1 MVDCESNKGI
11 VFDVFPQ
18 RSTTQFQSWNER
30 HTQDFLKTIC
40 FEFKGKSQKKMD
52 ATKKSASFWLMALN
66 KYIEFRSEH
75 LTIIWLDFEG
85 SIQMQ
90 NLRPLLYMII
100 KHIKSKCGTSDESIK
115 NHSELQRALQ
125 MVGKQVVP
133 YQELIYL
140 TVLNAYFQN

>member
-1 MVDCESNKGI
+1 
-11 VFDVFPQ
+11 
-18 RSTTQFQSWNER
+18 
-30 HTQDFLKTIC
+30 
-40 FEFKGKSQKKMD
+40 MD
-52 ATKKSASFWLMALN
+52 ATKRSASFWLMALS
-66 KYIEFRSEH
+66 KYIEFRNEH

-100 KHIKSKCGTSDESIK
+100 KHIKSNCGTSNEGIK

-125 MVGKQVVP
+125 MIGKQVVP

-140 TVLNAYFQN
+140 TVLNAYFQNWVIEGLGLDSVSHLEETI